1 MGLWVRETRKEKKTN
16 KKIKKQRRNKKQTSK
31 SNSTKPETLT
41 RLRNEYQTKMTFPL
55 ARYRSVEARRPV
67 KESPLKVNKINLKK
81 TANKRFYLCI
91 RLGQSTRLCSQW

>member
-1 MGLWVRETRKEKKTN
+1 MRETRKEKVN
-16 KKIKKQRRNKKQTSK
+16 KQKKFKNKEGTKQKQTSK

-55 ARYRSVEARRPV
+55 ALHRSVEARRPV
-67 KESPLKVNKINLKK
+67 KESPLKVNKINLNK

>member
-1 MGLWVRETRKEKKTN
+1 MRETRKEKEN
-16 KKIKKQRRNKKQTSK
+16 KLKKLKNKEGTKQKQTSK

-55 ARYRSVEARRPV
+55 ARHRSVEARRPV